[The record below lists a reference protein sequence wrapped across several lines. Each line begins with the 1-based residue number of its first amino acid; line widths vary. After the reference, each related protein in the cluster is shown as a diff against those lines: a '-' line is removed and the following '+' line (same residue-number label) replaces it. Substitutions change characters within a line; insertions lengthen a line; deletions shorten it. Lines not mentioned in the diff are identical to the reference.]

1 MSEHTSKSGDDTPN
15 MTPVQTG
22 ESSQA
27 PVEGSEAQ
35 PEESDAS
42 QGASSEAPVTG

>member
-1 MSEHTSKSGDDTPN
+1 MSEHSSKLSDEAPD
-15 MTPVQTG
+15 MTAGQTG
-22 ESSQA
+22 QSSQA
-27 PVEGSEAQ
+27 PVEGSEDQ